1 VFPGGFGT
9 FDEVFELLTLVQTRK
24 SSKKMPIILYGK
36 DFWRSVVNFDELI
49 RWGTISASDLSLF
62 HVADSPDEA
71 FDYLKRELLTLYG
84 EIDAEAPGV

>member
-1 VFPGGFGT
+1 M
-9 FDEVFELLTLVQTRK
+9 DLDAL
-24 SSKKMPIILYGK
+24 M
-36 DFWRSVVNFDELI
+36 
-49 RWGTISASDLSLF
+49 RWGTISATDLSLF